1 MTTAKIVS
9 KRVEVSEDPQAI
21 NDFYYQKGWT
31 EGLPIVCPTEERV
44 LRMLEYTDRAPD
56 EVLGQLAPVYAE
68 ATIEKVA
75 INAVMAG
82 CLPQHM
88 PVLIAAVQA
97 IVEKDFNLYG
107 VQTTTNPVT
116 PLFILNGPIAKE
128 LDVNSGPSCMGPC
141 KRANAVIG
149 RAMRLLMINVGG
161 GKPSAVDKAT
171 FGQPAKFTFCIAENE
186 EANQWEPLHVER
198 GFKKE
203 DSTVTTCGIAS
214 IINVVT
220 TPEIIPGWKEGDQI
234 LALLADNMAAM
245 GSNNFMSG
253 IGEPLIAF
261 SPESAG
267 ILKKDGY
274 SKLDVKRIL
283 FEKSHR
289 MAASLPPFTVDR
301 MRHRRGLAK
310 SVDKFYITEKPEDIM
325 IVVCGG
331 LLAAHTVFMPTF
343 GTTQAQTKAIA
354 KKDGTRVRS
363 VEEFKAK

>member
-1 MTTAKIVS
+1 MTTARIVS
-9 KRVEVSEDPQAI
+9 KRVEVSDDPQAI
-21 NDFYYQKGWT
+21 NDYYYQKGWT

-44 LRMLEYTDRAPD
+44 LRMLEYTDRAPG

-68 ATIEKVA
+68 ATVEKIA
-75 INAVMAG
+75 INGVMAG

-88 PVLIAAVQA
+88 PVLIAATEA
-97 IVEKDFNLYG
+97 IIEKDFNLYG

-116 PLFILNGPIAKE
+116 PLFIVNGPIAKE
-128 LDVNSGPSCMGPC
+128 LDINSGPSCMGPC

-161 GKPSAVDKAT
+161 GKPGAVDKAT
-171 FGQPAKFTFCIAENE
+171 FGQPGKFTFCIAEHE
-186 EANQWEPLHVER
+186 EANPWEPLHVER
-198 GFKKE
+198 GFDRQ
-203 DSTVTTCGIAS
+203 DSTVTACGVAS
-214 IINVVT
+214 VINVIT
-220 TPEIIPGWKEGDQI
+220 TPELIPGWKDGIQI
-234 LALLADNMAAM
+234 LAMVADNMSAM

-253 IGEPLIAF
+253 IGEPLVAF

-274 SKLDVKRIL
+274 SKQDVKQYL
-283 FEKSHR
+283 FDKSSR
-289 MAASLPPFTVDR
+289 TAASLPPFTVDR
-301 MRHRRGLAK
+301 MRHRRSVGP
-310 SVDKFYITEKPEDIM
+310 SVDRFYITERAEDIM
-325 IVVCGG
+325 LIVCGG

-343 GTTQAQTKAIA
+343 GTTQAQTKPIA